1 MENDSTRHLDKN
13 AMLEDIIQTKYGDH
27 SLILYSDLANFEY
40 LYQNYIKRSLESLNE
55 IILISTHYHPV
66 TNIIDS
72 LRNIGVD
79 IDKYK
84 KEGLIVV
91 VESKKAYYSLSQEFV
106 GIMIMTKML
115 LRRAD
120 KLGKTGVTIISDMG
134 LFLHTNRIDDL
145 IKCERGLLSSIR
157 DMKVKV
163 LCCYNRSDF
172 EVFIEYQM
180 QQNLLKTHNKVL
192 LFPP

>member
-1 MENDSTRHLDKN
+1 
-13 AMLEDIIQTKYGDH
+13 
-27 SLILYSDLANFEY
+27 
-40 LYQNYIKRSLESLNE
+40 
-55 IILISTHYHPV
+55 
-66 TNIIDS
+66 
-72 LRNIGVD
+72 
-79 IDKYK
+79 
-84 KEGLIVV
+84 
-91 VESKKAYYSLSQEFV
+91 
-106 GIMIMTKML
+106 MTKML

-157 DMKVKV
+157 DMKMKV

>member
-1 MENDSTRHLDKN
+1 
-13 AMLEDIIQTKYGDH
+13 
-27 SLILYSDLANFEY
+27 LILYSDLANFEY

-55 IILISTHYHPV
+55 IILISTHYYPV

-72 LRNIGVD
+72 LRNTGVD